1 MQKATR
7 FDELEDLVGT
17 LGQAYLGLTIACA
30 RCHDHKFDPISQ
42 KEYYQVA
49 ALLAGVNQEKEE
61 RKVELAA
68 TPGQPDFAG
77 IAHVIAP
84 RQPPPMSVME
94 RGDYRKPRDVVSP
107 AGLKALSGLSPDF
120 GLAPDAPEGARRET
134 LARWL
139 TDPGNPLTARVF
151 VNRLWYY
158 HFGQG
163 LVDTPSD
170 FGFNGGRPSHPELL
184 DYLAARFVRDGW
196 SVKHIHRVIVTSAAY
211 RQASRVRND
220 SAARIDA
227 ENRLLWRANQRRLE
241 GEAVRDATLV
251 VSGALNSRIGG
262 PSYLDVEV
270 NRKGPNTNFEFKGP
284 TGEFSEATNRRTI
297 YRLWARSGN
306 LPLLE
311 SLDCPDPS
319 VMTPKRAST
328 ITPVQALS
336 LSNNIFMEKCAER
349 FAERVR
355 REVGDDLARQIER
368 AWRLAFSRPPRD
380 REIQLAR
387 DFAARHGLD
396 QLCLVLFNANEF
408 LFVE

>member
-1 MQKATR
+1 
-7 FDELEDLVGT
+7 
-17 LGQAYLGLTIACA
+17 
-30 RCHDHKFDPISQ
+30 
-42 KEYYQVA
+42 
-49 ALLAGVNQEKEE
+49 
-61 RKVELAA
+61 
-68 TPGQPDFAG
+68 
-77 IAHVIAP
+77 
-84 RQPPPMSVME
+84 
-94 RGDYRKPRDVVSP
+94 
-107 AGLKALSGLSPDF
+107 
-120 GLAPDAPEGARRET
+120 
-134 LARWL
+134 
-139 TDPGNPLTARVF
+139 
-151 VNRLWYY
+151 
-158 HFGQG
+158 
-163 LVDTPSD
+163 
-170 FGFNGGRPSHPELL
+170 
-184 DYLAARFVRDGW
+184 
-196 SVKHIHRVIVTSAAY
+196 
-211 RQASRVRND
+211 
-220 SAARIDA
+220 
-227 ENRLLWRANQRRLE
+227 
-241 GEAVRDATLV
+241 
-251 VSGALNSRIGG
+251 
-262 PSYLDVEV
+262 LDVEV